1 LNSKLHHYRPVV
13 RRATGCFH
21 SSPRRWLANLTSS
34 PGIRSIASSLF
45 PVLFEKTGANLKE
58 SPQMNYR
65 TPVTTLIVAI
75 AVLGAALMA
84 SAQSRPRR
92 VKPAPTPAPS
102 PTPESLLGPA
112 PKAPPTANNNAP
124 LLDVKPSKPVGPAP
138 TSTSASASTDTTH
151 AYQLFQQK
159 QYAAAAKE
167 AKAIAANDAG
177 NAEAWKLAGF
187 SEFYLKQYD
196 VASEDLQKALDLQ
209 RKANQED
216 SHTVDALAESYTLG
230 EKYDRAL
237 PLLVAVTTR
246 AGTTPDSTFLYYRGI
261 AEFKTGKTAE
271 AEKSFNEAIKA
282 NPKHT
287 PSLVYLGQIALAR
300 KDLDTAI
307 SMLNRA
313 TTNDPRQAPAWF
325 LLTSAYLRRATSST
339 DEAKA
344 SADYLGA
351 VRTGEAL
358 TRLRSDEE
366 ALGLY
371 ARALIGA
378 QQYARAATALERVAA
393 SDNVQGITLYLL
405 GLSYSRANNFPKA
418 IAALERAIVKTPND
432 TNAYR
437 ELGYDYEKS
446 KQYPKAF
453 ATYEKALKVAP
464 DDADFKEGL
473 ERMRPFAKS

>member
-1 LNSKLHHYRPVV
+1 
-13 RRATGCFH
+13 
-21 SSPRRWLANLTSS
+21 
-34 PGIRSIASSLF
+34 
-45 PVLFEKTGANLKE
+45 LFEKTGANLKE

-65 TPVTTLIVAI
+65 TPLFTLIL
-75 AVLGAALMA
+75 AVTVLAAALMA
-84 SAQSRPRR
+84 NAQSRPRR
-92 VKPAPTPAPS
+92 VSPAPTPAP
-102 PTPESLLGPA
+102 TPETLLGPG
-112 PKAPPTANNNAP
+112 PKPAPTANNNAP
-124 LLDVKPSKPVGPAP
+124 LLDVKPTKPVGTAPA
-138 TSTSASASTDTTH
+138 SNDTMH
-151 AYQLFQQK
+151 AFQLFQQK

-167 AKAIAANDAG
+167 AKAIAKNDPG

-196 VASEDLQKALDLQ
+196 EASEDLQKALDLQ
-209 RKANQED
+209 RKTNQED
-216 SHTVDALAESYTLG
+216 SHTVDALAESYTLA

-237 PLLVAVTTR
+237 PLLVSVTTR
-246 AGTTPDSTFLYYRGI
+246 AGATPDSTFLYYRGI
-261 AEFKTGKTAE
+261 AEFKSGKATD
-271 AEKSFNEAIKA
+271 AEKSFNDALKA

-287 PSLVYLGQIALAR
+287 PSMLYLAQIALAR

-307 SMLNRA
+307 SMLNRVTA
-313 TTNDPRQAPAWF
+313 NDPKQTTAWYQ
-325 LLTSAYLRRATSST
+325 LTSAYLRRASSST

-344 SADYLGA
+344 NADYLGA
-351 VRTGEAL
+351 VRAGEAL

-393 SDNVQGITLYLL
+393 SDNVSGITLYLL